1 MVLSYSSTE
10 FIRFNAIMAFLSMSR
25 YILLLRLGWHLAPIP
40 SFLSHFIFSNIF
52 LARRLAL
59 LNTNTD
65 CMLLWGNISR
75 HDF

>member
-10 FIRFNAIMAFLSMSR
+10 FILFNAIMAFLSMSR

-40 SFLSHFIFSNIF
+40 SFLSYFIFSNIF
-52 LARRLAL
+52 LARRLVL

-65 CMLLWGNISR
+65 CMLLLGNISR